1 MRRRSW
7 NSLRPSSS
15 SGLGNVALAR
25 TSGIGKAR
33 EAVEQ
38 RRLPRIQESAPPVRC
53 ATSPSRRTR
62 WNFRRSMRR
71 MVAPYFD
78 VYHLHVR
85 CYSTW
90 ELVRTKVDGHP
101 PS

>member
-1 MRRRSW
+1 MPDEPL
-7 NSLRPSSS
+7 LR
-15 SGLGNVALAR
+15 V
-25 TSGIGKAR
+25 KAR

-38 RRLPRIQESAPPVRC
+38 RKLPNRHPDRLWRGPGVGAPCAMCDIPVETHEMEVQTQFAREGG
-53 ATSPSRRTR
+53 
-62 WNFRRSMRR
+62 
-71 MVAPYFD
+71 APYFD

-85 CYSTW
+85 CYSAW